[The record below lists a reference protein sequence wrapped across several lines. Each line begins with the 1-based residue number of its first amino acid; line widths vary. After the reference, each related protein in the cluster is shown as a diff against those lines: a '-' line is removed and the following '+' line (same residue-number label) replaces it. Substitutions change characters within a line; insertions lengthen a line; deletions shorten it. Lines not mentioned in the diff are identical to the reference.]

1 MEVPMTRR
9 SRSVLVLAAVGLLA
23 GGLCSPVAAAE
34 GDPPPGTTTKVRV
47 TTSTGA
53 SLAAKVEGVAPL
65 QARPTIVEFTPYGQ
79 DGETFT
85 VGPEYNVL
93 TVQIRGTGD
102 SDGDFDVLGPK
113 TQRDVRDTLA
123 WACSQPWSDGRLA
136 VVGFSASAITYFN
149 SQHQELPCVKAAVMR
164 SGTFELYRD
173 LLVPGG
179 VPNSLPGLAVLSAI
193 GGLAL
198 AQGGERVVRNPASSL
213 DVVVGLVTS
222 GLSAGLLNP
231 TLNDYWRERGFRGD
245 ANRVPTL
252 LIDGLFDVEPRGDY
266 EAFKQLQAQGT
277 PAQLLVVGAHDG
289 APRGTDQGVAQVERW
304 LDRWVLGERNGVEDE
319 PAVQM
324 LVADGSR
331 EEYLDG
337 RFLRASG
344 STWPLPG
351 TRWTPLSLS
360 ARASGAKASPRDGSL
375 TLRPDAGTS
384 RQTYAAF
391 TSLPTQ
397 TDPHTIS
404 TLGAP
409 INSLAAFLPFLTDMR
424 LTNATGLT
432 FTTAPLTQDVTAI
445 GPGTLD
451 VRLST
456 TGLST
461 PIWAVVSDVWPDGS
475 THPMTVGRLNTAFP
489 GVVREK
495 SLYADGLLVQP
506 YGDYSSPQPT
516 LPGVARDYHVELW
529 PLANRFKAGHRIQ
542 VSIVGQSALSLP
554 SLPALNTVTLGGSSG
569 SRLVLPTVP
578 GSDLQA
584 ALG

>member
-1 MEVPMTRR
+1 MLAR
-9 SRSVLVLAAVGLLA
+9 SRSLL
-23 GGLCSPVAAAE
+23 VAASALLVAGVVPVPAGAAE
-34 GDPPPGTTTKVRV
+34 APPSSESTKLRV

-53 SLAAKVEGVAPL
+53 SLAAEVKGTAPL
-65 QARPTIVEFTPYGQ
+65 AARPTVVEFTPYGQ
-79 DGETFT
+79 SGASFSVGE
-85 VGPEYNVL
+85 EYNFL

-102 SDGDFDVLGPK
+102 SGGGFDVLGPK

-179 VPNSLPGLAVLSAI
+179 VPNSVPGLAVLSAI

-198 AQGGERVVRNPASSL
+198 AQADQRLSRDPLSGTEVVL
-213 DVVVGLVTS
+213 GLLGS

-231 TLNDYWRERGFRGD
+231 TLSTYWKERGFRGD
-245 ANRVPTL
+245 ANEIPTL
-252 LIDGLFDVEPRGDY
+252 LIDGVFDVEPRGDY
-266 EAFKQLQAQGT
+266 QAFQQLQAQGT

-289 APRGTDQGVAQVERW
+289 APRGTDHGVAQIDKW
-304 LDRWVLGERNGVEDE
+304 LDRWVLGVQNGVEDE

-324 LVADGSR
+324 LVADGGR
-331 EEYLDG
+331 EQFLDG
-337 RFLRASG
+337 QFLRYEG
-344 STWPLPG
+344 SSWPLPG
-351 TRWTPLSLS
+351 TSWTPLSLS
-360 ARASGAKASPRDGSL
+360 AERAGTSASSKDGSL
-375 TLRPDAGTS
+375 TIEPDATTS
-384 RQTYAAF
+384 RQSYAAF

-397 TDPHTIS
+397 VDPHTIS

-409 INSLAAFLPFLTDMR
+409 LNQLTTWIPFLTDMK
-424 LTNATGLT
+424 LTNLTGLT
-432 FTTAPLTQDVTAI
+432 FTSTPLKEPVTAI

-456 TGLST
+456 TGVST

-475 THPMTVGRLNTAFP
+475 THPMTVGRLNSAFP

-495 SLYADGLLVQP
+495 SLYSDGNLVQP
-506 YGDYSSPQPT
+506 YGDYSTPRLA

-529 PLANRFKAGHRIQ
+529 PIANRFKAGHRIQ
-542 VSIVGQSALSLP
+542 VSLVGQSALSLP
-554 SLPALNTVTLGGSSG
+554 SVPALNTVTIGKGTG
-569 SRLVLPTVP
+569 SRLMLPTVP
-578 GSDLQA
+578 ESDLAA
-584 ALG
+584 ALQ

>member
-1 MEVPMTRR
+1 MLAR
-9 SRSVLVLAAVGLLA
+9 SRSLL
-23 GGLCSPVAAAE
+23 VAASVLLVAGVVPVPAVAAE
-34 GDPPPGTTTKVRV
+34 APPSPESTKLRV

-53 SLAAKVEGVAPL
+53 SLAAEVKGAAPL
-65 QARPTIVEFTPYGQ
+65 AARPTVVEFTPYGQ
-79 DGETFT
+79 SGASFSVGE
-85 VGPEYNVL
+85 EYNVL

-102 SDGDFDVLGPK
+102 SGGGFDVLGPK

-179 VPNSLPGLAVLSAI
+179 VPNSVPGLAVLSAI

-198 AQGGERVVRNPASSL
+198 AQADQRLSRDPLSGTEVVL
-213 DVVVGLVTS
+213 GLLGS

-231 TLNDYWRERGFRGD
+231 TLNTYWKERGFRGD
-245 ANRVPTL
+245 ANEIPTL
-252 LIDGLFDVEPRGDY
+252 LIDGVFDVEPRGDY
-266 EAFKQLQAQGT
+266 QAFQQLQAQGT

-289 APRGTDQGVAQVERW
+289 APRGTDHGVAQIDKW
-304 LDRWVLGERNGVEDE
+304 LDRWVLGVQNGVEDE

-324 LVADGSR
+324 LVADGGR
-331 EEYLDG
+331 EQFLDG
-337 RFLRASG
+337 QFLRYEG
-344 STWPLPG
+344 SSWPLPG
-351 TRWTPLSLS
+351 TSWTPLSLS
-360 ARASGAKASPRDGSL
+360 AKRAGTSASPKDGSL
-375 TLRPDAGTS
+375 TLEPDATTS
-384 RQTYAAF
+384 RQSYAAF

-397 TDPHTIS
+397 VDPHTIS

-409 INSLAAFLPFLTDMR
+409 LNQLTTWIPFLTDMK
-424 LTNATGLT
+424 LANLTGLT
-432 FTTAPLTQDVTAI
+432 FTSTPLKEPVTAI

-456 TGLST
+456 TGVST

-475 THPMTVGRLNTAFP
+475 THPMTVGRLNSAFP

-495 SLYADGLLVQP
+495 SLYSDGNLVQP
-506 YGDYSSPQPT
+506 YGDYSTPRLA

-529 PLANRFKAGHRIQ
+529 PIANRFKAGHRIQ
-542 VSIVGQSALSLP
+542 VSLVGQSALSLP
-554 SLPALNTVTLGGSSG
+554 SVPALNTVTIGKGTG
-569 SRLVLPTVP
+569 SRLMLPTVP
-578 GSDLQA
+578 ESDLAA
-584 ALG
+584 ALQ

>member
-1 MEVPMTRR
+1 MVVR
-9 SRSVLVLAAVGLLA
+9 SRSLLVVAASALLLGVLAAPA
-23 GGLCSPVAAAE
+23 TAAE
-34 GDPPPGTTTKVRV
+34 GERETKKVRV
-47 TTSTGA
+47 STSTGA
-53 SLAAKVEGVAPL
+53 SLAAAVSGAAPL
-65 QARPTIVEFTPYGQ
+65 QARPTVVEFTPYGENGASFSV
-79 DGETFT
+79 GE
-85 VGPEYNVL
+85 EYNFL

-102 SDGDFDVLGPK
+102 SGGGFDVLGPK

-123 WACSQPWSDGRLA
+123 WACTQPWSDGRLA

-179 VPNSLPGLAVLSAI
+179 VPNSVPGLAVLSAI

-198 AQGGERVVRNPASSL
+198 VQADQRLTRDPLSGTEVI
-213 DVVVGLVTS
+213 VGLLGS

-231 TLNDYWRERGFRGD
+231 TLNTYWKERGFRGD

-252 LIDGLFDVEPRGDY
+252 LINGLFDVEPRGDY
-266 EAFKQLQAQGT
+266 QAFQQLQAQGT

-289 APRGTDQGVAQVERW
+289 APRGTDHGVAQIDKW
-304 LDRWVLGERNGVEDE
+304 LDRWVLGVENGVEDE

-324 LVADGSR
+324 LVADGGR
-331 EEYLDG
+331 EQYLDG
-337 RFLRASG
+337 QFLRRSG
-344 STWPLPG
+344 SSWPLPG
-351 TRWTPLSLS
+351 TSWTALSLS
-360 ARASGAKASPRDGSL
+360 AKRAGTGASPKDGSL
-375 TLRPDAGTS
+375 ALRPDATTS
-384 RQTYAAF
+384 RQSYAAF

-397 TDPHTIS
+397 VDPHTIS

-409 INSLAAFLPFLTDMR
+409 LNQLTTWLPILTDMR
-424 LTNATGLT
+424 LTNLTGLT
-432 FTTAPLTQDVTAI
+432 FTSAPLDEAVTAI

-489 GVVREK
+489 GVVKDK
-495 SLYADGLLVQP
+495 SLYSGGELVQP
-506 YGDYSSPQPT
+506 HGDYGTPRLG
-516 LPGVARDYHVELW
+516 LPGIARDYHVELW
-529 PLANRFKAGHRIQ
+529 PIANRFKAGHRIQ
-542 VSIVGQSALSLP
+542 VSLVGQSALSLP
-554 SLPALNTVTLGGSSG
+554 SLPALNTVTLGQGSG
-569 SRLVLPTVP
+569 SRLMLPTVP
-578 GSDLQA
+578 ESDLAA
-584 ALG
+584 ALP

>member
-1 MEVPMTRR
+1 MPAR
-9 SRSVLVLAAVGLLA
+9 SRSLLVAGVASLLVGA
-23 GGLCSPVAAAE
+23 LCSPVAAAE
-34 GDPPPGTTTKVRV
+34 GDPPARTTTKVRV
-47 TTSTGA
+47 STSTGV

-65 QARPTIVEFTPYGQ
+65 AARPTVVEFTPYGQ

-85 VGPEYNVL
+85 VGEEYNFL

-179 VPNSLPGLAVLSAI
+179 VPNSVPGLAVLTAI

-198 AQGGERVVRNPASSL
+198 AQGGDRLSRNPLSGTE
-213 DVVVGLVTS
+213 VVTGLLTS

-231 TLNDYWRERGFRGD
+231 TLNTYWRERGFRGD

-252 LIDGLFDVEPRGDY
+252 LVDGLFDVEPRGDY

-289 APRGTDQGVAQVERW
+289 APRGTDQGVAQIDRW
-304 LDRWVLGERNGVEDE
+304 LDRWVLGVENGVEDE
-319 PAVQM
+319 PAVQL
-324 LVADGSR
+324 LVADGGR
-331 EEYLDG
+331 EQYLDG
-337 RFLRASG
+337 QFLRQEG
-344 STWPLPG
+344 DTWPLEG

-360 ARASGAKASPRDGSL
+360 AKKSGTKASPSDGSL
-375 TLRPDAGTS
+375 ALAPDASTS

-397 TDPHTIS
+397 TDPNTIS

-409 INSLAAFLPFLTDMR
+409 MNSLATFLPFLTDMR
-424 LTNATGLT
+424 LTNTTGLT
-432 FTTAPLTQDVTAI
+432 FTTAPLAEDVTAI

-456 TGLST
+456 TSPSA

-489 GVVREK
+489 GVVKEK
-495 SLYADGLLVQP
+495 SLYSDGLLVQP
-506 YGDYSSPQPT
+506 YGDYSSPQLA

-542 VSIVGQSALSLP
+542 VSLVGQSALSLP
-554 SLPALNTVTLGGSSG
+554 TVPSLNTVTTGGGSG

-578 GSDLQA
+578 GSDLRA
-584 ALG
+584 ALR

>member
-1 MEVPMTRR
+1 MLAR
-9 SRSVLVLAAVGLLA
+9 SW
-23 GGLCSPVAAAE
+23 SPLVAASALLVAGVVPVPAGAAE
-34 GDPPPGTTTKVRV
+34 APPSPESTKLRV

-53 SLAAKVEGVAPL
+53 SLAAEVKGTAPL
-65 QARPTIVEFTPYGQ
+65 AARPTVVEFTPYGQ
-79 DGETFT
+79 SGASFSVGE
-85 VGPEYNVL
+85 EYNFL
-93 TVQIRGTGD
+93 TVQFRGTGD
-102 SDGDFDVLGPK
+102 SGGGFDVLGPK

-179 VPNSLPGLAVLSAI
+179 VPNSVPGLAVLSAI

-198 AQGGERVVRNPASSL
+198 AQADQRLSRDPLSGTEVVL
-213 DVVVGLVTS
+213 GLLGS

-231 TLNDYWRERGFRGD
+231 TLNTYWKERGFRGD
-245 ANRVPTL
+245 ANEIPTL
-252 LIDGLFDVEPRGDY
+252 LIDGVFDVEPRGDY
-266 EAFKQLQAQGT
+266 QAFQQLQAQGT

-289 APRGTDQGVAQVERW
+289 APRGTDHGVAQIDKW
-304 LDRWVLGERNGVEDE
+304 LDRWVLGVQNGVEDE

-324 LVADGSR
+324 LVADGGR
-331 EEYLDG
+331 EQFLDG
-337 RFLRASG
+337 QFLRYDG
-344 STWPLPG
+344 SSWPLPG
-351 TRWTPLSLS
+351 TSWTPLSLS
-360 ARASGAKASPRDGSL
+360 AERAGTSASPKDGSL
-375 TLRPDAGTS
+375 TIEPDATTS
-384 RQTYAAF
+384 RQSYAAF

-397 TDPHTIS
+397 VDPHTIS

-409 INSLAAFLPFLTDMR
+409 LNQLTTWIPFLTDMK
-424 LTNATGLT
+424 LANLTGLT
-432 FTTAPLTQDVTAI
+432 FTSTPLKEPVTAI

-456 TGLST
+456 TGVST

-475 THPMTVGRLNTAFP
+475 THPMTVGRLNSAFP

-495 SLYADGLLVQP
+495 SLYSDGNLVQP
-506 YGDYSSPQPT
+506 YGDYSTPRLA

-529 PLANRFKAGHRIQ
+529 PIANRFKAGHRIQ
-542 VSIVGQSALSLP
+542 VSLVGQSALSLP
-554 SLPALNTVTLGGSSG
+554 SVPALNTVTIGKGSG
-569 SRLVLPTVP
+569 SRLMLPTVP
-578 GSDLQA
+578 ESDLA
-584 ALG
+584 GALR